1 MVKKGKKLPRCD
13 EDSIHG
19 IVYIAAE
26 NYMHALID
34 ALSEIENEFQNFQ
47 KNYKYFCLHGDLIAG
62 IQKNPMLLILK
73 ENEVTMRM

>member
-1 MVKKGKKLPRCD
+1 LVKKGKELPRCD

-34 ALSEIENEFQNFQ
+34 ALSEIENEFQNVYVGRIRYSP
-47 KNYKYFCLHGDLIAG
+47 KTG
-62 IQKNPMLLILK
+62 
-73 ENEVTMRM
+73 